1 MDENEDLPEYNP
13 LITRSKAHF
22 QVTAGSSEI
31 KSTPV
36 RKSDRNEE
44 YGLFCKTH
52 KNTKHL
58 ECLLLPLQDSFPNG
72 QVPTTG
78 QVFSY
83 HLTVNKQRSGK
94 NNVTNVASEIML
106 HWISCDIYTMTCRN
120 WKP

>member
-22 QVTAGSSEI
+22 RVTAGSSEI

-72 QVPTTG
+72 
-78 QVFSY
+78 
-83 HLTVNKQRSGK
+83 
-94 NNVTNVASEIML
+94 
-106 HWISCDIYTMTCRN
+106 
-120 WKP
+120 